1 LLDLIVTTLLTNC
14 RIVCVG
20 KRRDGGS
27 RYWCLEHKADATA
40 KYGRRGKKCRY
51 ALVPQILPSE
61 ILDLHLD
68 DYAGGVALWGA
79 VPPIYDTTSLK
90 VERGVHVHARRVA
103 EADKYIDQT
112 YRAVR
117 LFKDGQ
123 EVGIVSELDA
133 IYFMVA
139 SVFDYKMKYVVCE
152 LCGFPHL
159 DKDWFSLHPHRRHLC
174 AGCGKQ
180 FRDTEKAIGN
190 PAIRINE
197 TLHSNHRVRTA
208 PITRTIK
215 QEDFPGGV
223 QIWGSNSAILW
234 TSSEP
239 EHSGVHIHAFGKD
252 KTKPEIDETYSS
264 LTVDGVKLDARIVRT
279 FMAQRALPHIEGRV
293 VDLQCPSCRHHHFAT
308 GEDAFTP
315 KAKHLCRNCGA
326 EFPAKGRLR
335 NVIGNPM
342 VGLITRLTKHAVRTP
357 QVHASNL
364 IPETL

>member
-1 LLDLIVTTLLTNC
+1 MTTRLTNC

-27 RYWCLEHKADATA
+27 RYWCAEHKADATA

-61 ILDLHLD
+61 LLDLHLD
-68 DYAGGVALWGA
+68 NYTGGVGLWGA
-79 VPPIYDTTSLK
+79 VPPIYDTTSLT

-103 EADKYIDQT
+103 GADKDIDRT

-117 LFKDGQ
+117 IIKDGQ
-123 EVGIVSELDA
+123 EAGIISELDA
-133 IYFMVA
+133 IYYMVA
-139 SVFDYKMKYVVCE
+139 SVFGYRMKYVKCE

-197 TLHSNHRVRTA
+197 ILCSNHKVRTA
-208 PITRTIK
+208 PKPLTIK
-215 QEDFPGGV
+215 QEDFPGGI
-223 QIWGSNSAILW
+223 QIWGSNPAILW

-239 EHSGVHIHAFGKD
+239 EHSGVHIHAFAKD
-252 KTKPEIDETYSS
+252 ETKPEIDETYSS
-264 LTVDGVKLDARIVRT
+264 LTIDGVKLSARMVKM

-293 VDLQCPSCRHHHFAT
+293 VDLHCPRCCNRHFAT
-308 GEDAFTP
+308 GEAAFTP
-315 KAKHLCRNCGA
+315 KAAHLCRYCGTV
-326 EFPAKGRLR
+326 FSAKGRLR
-335 NVIGNPM
+335 KVIGNPV
-342 VGLITRLTKHAVRTP
+342 VGLITRLTKHAVRAP